1 MPRAGSGP
9 FGAQLKALREAAS
22 FTQEELAAVAGLSVH
37 AVSALERGE
46 RRRPQLETLRALC
59 AALDLTDAVRDDL
72 LAAARVSVTAAGT
85 PKRIPPPLP
94 LTALVGRDADLRIL
108 RRWLADP
115 AIRFVTLVG
124 PGGVGKTRLALQLA
138 HTIAA
143 EGPTGVVFVSLAAI
157 RDCAFVAAA
166 IGEALGLADVTAL
179 DLPRRARAACEERPT
194 MLVLDNFEHLLDAA
208 PLVAELLATVPALR
222 VLVTSR
228 ASLRLRGEREY
239 VVGPLA
245 LHAAA
250 DTMKPDDLARLPA
263 VRLFLDRVAD
273 VRPDFELT
281 SANAPTIAAICRR
294 LDALPLA
301 LELAARWMNVLSAR
315 DLLTRL
321 DTDVLRSAEG
331 ARDLPERQRT
341 MNATVA
347 WSYQLLEPGEQRAF
361 RRFGVLPGL
370 FPIDAAADVLAG
382 AVDGS
387 ETVAAAIRM
396 AATLIDKSLLVRAEM
411 SAVPTCPVYYMLET
425 VRAYAALALTAA
437 GERDD
442 AMEGLVRYCA
452 REAALAAEELV
463 GPAQGEWLDR
473 VHEDIGSYRAVLAWL
488 LARGRAVEAGDMASS
503 LMFFWVVR
511 GQAEGLRWY
520 EQALSQPSL
529 PAATE
534 CRLLIGAA
542 MMCFDQGDLTR
553 ARSCITR
560 ALDLARAG
568 AGPLETARAEDLAAR
583 VHHALGNFDAA
594 RESFNRAIDKFRAL
608 SVQWGVG
615 SARTGLA
622 RVFVATGDAD
632 HAERMLDEAA
642 PALEHAGPWFVSR
655 ALYVRA
661 IMAVQ
666 RGAASEAMALVR
678 DSLTLVTDL
687 RDKYG
692 LAFTLVP
699 LATAAVLKGDDVWAA
714 QILGARDV
722 ISERTGAT
730 IVLKMVHDLHAQAE
744 RDVRARLD
752 ADQWSAAY
760 TAGRKASI
768 DSLLAGIDARLGESL

>member
-1 MPRAGSGP
+1 MPRSGSGP
-9 FGAQLKALREAAS
+9 FGARLKALREAAN
-22 FTQEELAAVAGLSVH
+22 FTQGELATVAGLSVH

-46 RRRPQLETLRALC
+46 RRRPQLETVRALC
-59 AALDLTDAVRDDL
+59 AALDLTGVVRDDL
-72 LAAARVSVTAAGT
+72 LAAARVPVTAAGAAK
-85 PKRIPPPLP
+85 PIPPPLP
-94 LTALVGRDADLRIL
+94 LTPLVGRDADLRIL
-108 RRWLADP
+108 QRWLGEP
-115 AIRFVTLVG
+115 ATRFVTLVG

-138 HTIAA
+138 HAIAA
-143 EGPTGVVFVSLAAI
+143 QGSPAVVFVSLAAI

-179 DLPRRARAACEERPT
+179 DLPRRARAACQERPT

-208 PLVAELLATVPALR
+208 PLVAELLTTVATLR

-245 LHAAA
+245 LDAAA
-250 DTMKPDDLARLPA
+250 DTMKPDDLARSPA
-263 VRLFLDRVAD
+263 VRLFLERVAD

-281 SANAPTIAAICRR
+281 AANAPTIAAICRR

-361 RRFGVLPGL
+361 RRFGALPGL
-370 FPIDAAADVLAG
+370 FPIDAAAEVLAG

-387 ETVAAAIRM
+387 DTVAEAIRM
-396 AATLIDKSLLVRAEM
+396 AAALIDKSLLARADVC
-411 SAVPTCPVYYMLET
+411 AVSTCPLYYMLET
-425 VRAYAALALTAA
+425 VRAYAALVLSAA

-452 REAALAAEELV
+452 RQAALAAEELF
-463 GPAQGEWLDR
+463 GPAQVEWLDR

-488 LARGRAVEAGDMASS
+488 LARGRAVEAGDIASS

-520 EQALSQPSL
+520 EQALSLPSL

-534 CRLLIGAA
+534 CRVLIGAA

-553 ARSCITR
+553 ARSCIMR

-568 AGPLETARAEDLAAR
+568 AGLLETARAEDLAAR
-583 VHHALGNFDAA
+583 VHHAFGNFDDA
-594 RESFNRAIDKFRAL
+594 RESFNDAIDKFRAL
-608 SVQWGVG
+608 SVQWGIG
-615 SARTGLA
+615 SALTGLA
-622 RVFVATGDAD
+622 RVLVATGDAAD
-632 HAERMLDEAA
+632 AERMLDEAA
-642 PALEHAGPWFVSR
+642 PALENAGPWFVSR

-661 IMAVQ
+661 IMAAQ

-687 RDKYG
+687 QDKYG

-699 LATAAVLKGDDVWAA
+699 LATAAILKGDDVWAA

-730 IVLKMVHDLHAQAE
+730 IVLKMVHDLHVQAE
-744 RDVRARLD
+744 RDVRTRLG
-752 ADQWSAAY
+752 ADRWSAAY

-768 DSLLAGIDARLGESL
+768 DSLLAEIDARIGESL